1 MQAGIF
7 EDFYALQCLQ
17 QLIMI
22 ILSCFSLFYRN
33 ISAKNDD
40 YFILS
45 SCFKSLF
52 ILLNT
57 KEDILMNVDF
67 YMMDK
72 NNMEVNG
79 DLELFAYN
87 ILCSIQFI
95 PYIVFSRSLKSIFR
109 KTCSYSCV
117 HTAVITC

>member
-1 MQAGIF
+1 
-7 EDFYALQCLQ
+7 
-17 QLIMI
+17 MI

-33 ISAKNDD
+33 ISAKNDEL
-40 YFILS
+40 ILS

-52 ILLNT
+52 LLLNT
-57 KEDILMNVDF
+57 KEDIFMNVDF

-79 DLELFAYN
+79 DLELLAYN

-95 PYIVFSRSLKSIFR
+95 PYIFFSRSLKSIFH